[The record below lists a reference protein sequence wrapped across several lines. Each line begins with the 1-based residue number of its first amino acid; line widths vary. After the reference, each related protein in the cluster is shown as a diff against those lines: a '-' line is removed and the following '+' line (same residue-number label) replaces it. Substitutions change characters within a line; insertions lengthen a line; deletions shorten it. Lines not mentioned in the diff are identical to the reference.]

1 MKKENKEHFGL
12 KVKIVLLASTMIL
25 LLLGAIS
32 LAIVAVMYDGMLG
45 LLFAI
50 PFIVLLIIKVDTDME
65 NFQSLLEIYK
75 EFDVY
80 KEEHNKNEKDRD

>member
-1 MKKENKEHFGL
+1 MTKEKNKYSGL
-12 KVKIVLLASTMIL
+12 KIRIILLASTMIL

-32 LAIVAVMYDGMLG
+32 LAIVAMVYDGMLG

-50 PFIVLLIIKVDTDME
+50 PVIVLLIIKVDTDME

-75 EFDVY
+75 EFDRYV
-80 KEEHNKNEKDRD
+80 EEQKNKKHD